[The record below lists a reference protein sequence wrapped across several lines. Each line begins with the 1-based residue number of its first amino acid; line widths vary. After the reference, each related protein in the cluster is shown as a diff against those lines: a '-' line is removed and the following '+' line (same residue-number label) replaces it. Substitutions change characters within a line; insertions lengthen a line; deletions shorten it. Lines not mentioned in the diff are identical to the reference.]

1 MIDYGLDAILI
12 KVACFGL
19 KKEHLGKSIKELK
32 PYFEKL
38 YKECEM
44 NVCG

>member
-1 MIDYGLDAILI
+1 MIDYKMEAILI

-19 KKEHLGKSIKELK
+19 NKNHLGRSIKELQ

-38 YKECEM
+38 LKECEM

>member
-1 MIDYGLDAILI
+1 MEAILI

-19 KKEHLGKSIKELK
+19 NKTHLNKSIKDLY
-32 PYFEKL
+32 PYFLKL
-38 YKECEM
+38 NQECEM